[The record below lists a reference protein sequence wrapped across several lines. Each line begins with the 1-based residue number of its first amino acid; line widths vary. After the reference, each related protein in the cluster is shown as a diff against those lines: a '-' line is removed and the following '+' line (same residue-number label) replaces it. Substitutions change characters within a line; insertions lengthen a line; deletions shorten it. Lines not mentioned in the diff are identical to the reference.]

1 MSGASTPTEVRSSVE
16 LVNPNNTPADE
27 FKSAS
32 VSSAESLAR
41 LKAEE
46 DDELRATP
54 KPVVITNVPLPTP
67 PRAGPV
73 RERHVPRWAPIGQ
86 TQLQMDPDDDTP
98 QPKFTPQ
105 PTAQPVKPTPDT
117 VMEERLKALKNHFY
131 DQGLGDG
138 LVTGVAVAS
147 IFTVGLLGW
156 LWWSGRLNFG
166 SVGSGLKLTAGPV
179 QSLRAQQQSQ

>member
-46 DDELRATP
+46 EDELRATP
-54 KPVVITNVPLPTP
+54 KPVVVTNVPLPTP

-73 RERHVPRWAPIGQ
+73 RERQVPRWAPIGQ

-98 QPKFTPQ
+98 RPMPQ
-105 PTAQPVKPTPDT
+105 SVKPKPDT
-117 VMEERLKALKNHFY
+117 VVEERLKALKNHFY

-156 LWWSGRLNFG
+156 LWWSGRLTL
-166 SVGSGLKLTAGPV
+166 SGPSGQKPV
-179 QSLRAQQQSQ
+179 IQPLRAQQSQ

>member
-98 QPKFTPQ
+98 R
-105 PTAQPVKPTPDT
+105 PTAQPVKPVPDT
-117 VMEERLKALKNHFY
+117 VMEERLKLLKNHFY

-138 LVTGVAVAS
+138 LVTGVAMAS

-156 LWWSGRLNFG
+156 LWWSGRL
-166 SVGSGLKLTAGPV
+166 SLSSGPSGQKPVV
-179 QSLRAQQQSQ
+179 QSLRAQQSQ

>member
-27 FKSAS
+27 FKSVS
-32 VSSAESLAR
+32 MSSAESLAR

-86 TQLQMDPDDDTP
+86 TQLQMDPDDDLPRT
-98 QPKFTPQ
+98 
-105 PTAQPVKPTPDT
+105 TAQPVKPQPKPDT
-117 VMEERLKALKNHFY
+117 VMEERLKLLKNHFY

-156 LWWSGRLNFG
+156 LWWSGRLTLSSGLSFG
-166 SVGSGLKLTAGPV
+166 SSGQKPVV
-179 QSLRAQQQSQ
+179 QSLRAQQSQ